1 MDGLGL
7 YDALDTMT
15 DDDDAISNEAVHSN
29 IDGEP
34 RIEESRYIIIIMNN
48 YGSFPDTF
56 TRWKSSRP

>member
-34 RIEESRYIIIIMNN
+34 RIEDSIIISLMAMVAK
-48 YGSFPDTF
+48 TV
-56 TRWKSSRP
+56 KSR